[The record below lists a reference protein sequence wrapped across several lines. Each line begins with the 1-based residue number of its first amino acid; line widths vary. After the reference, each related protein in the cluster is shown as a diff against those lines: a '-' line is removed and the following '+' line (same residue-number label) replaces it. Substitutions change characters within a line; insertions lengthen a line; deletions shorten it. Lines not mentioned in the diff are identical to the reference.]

1 MRKLILAA
9 ICMLLAGPWC
19 YSQVLIGTPLSF
31 GTPRPAPQAVL
42 ELAATNQGLLL
53 PRVADTNAVANG
65 GIAGLMIYATK
76 DNKLY
81 MYNGTAWMP
90 ACYCNNG
97 GGGGRRT
104 GSIRRGNHHYG
115 TVKGG
120 FAHGRSSDLLA

>member
-1 MRKLILAA
+1 MKKLIFAA

-65 GIAGLMIYATK
+65 GIAGLMIYARRTISC
-76 DNKLY
+76 
-81 MYNGTAWMP
+81 T
-90 ACYCNNG
+90 CIT
-97 GGGGRRT
+97 GRR
-104 GSIRRGNHHYG
+104 GRRPVIAIMAVAAAPSRAASAG
-115 TVKGG
+115 
-120 FAHGRSSDLLA
+120 